1 MLLPHHNNVRTRTVV
16 VFHTPH
22 SCFKTSTPT
31 YFFNSIVNE
40 GENSE
45 KNLQIRKKKII
56 FWKKLELGE
65 MTDKL
70 SQKFSSILSAGAD
83 KKAGCG
89 CGQQQ

>member
-1 MLLPHHNNVRTRTVV
+1 MRTRTVV

-70 SQKFSSILSAGAD
+70 SQKFSSILLPTHILSAGAD

>member
-1 MLLPHHNNVRTRTVV
+1 MKEKIQKKT
-16 VFHTPH
+16 
-22 SCFKTSTPT
+22 FKL
-31 YFFNSIVNE
+31 E
-40 GENSE
+40 
-45 KNLQIRKKKII
+45 KKII

-70 SQKFSSILSAGAD
+70 SQKFSSILLPTHILSAGAD

>member
-1 MLLPHHNNVRTRTVV
+1 MKEKIQKKT
-16 VFHTPH
+16 
-22 SCFKTSTPT
+22 FKL
-31 YFFNSIVNE
+31 E
-40 GENSE
+40 
-45 KNLQIRKKKII
+45 KKII